1 MTRFRLFSS
10 GSHREQRTWCDMRVL
25 IVEDEPKM
33 AGLVRRGLVEG
44 VRAARDIHAATRPGA
59 LAPAAAR
66 ARLAFRVREPLE
78 RRRRL
83 RPLPARKA
91 RSTLRPHVLRDG
103 PRCRLSAA
111 RSVKRLPIRIRL
123 AVVFSAAMAAVL
135 LGAGWFAYARVGAD
149 LSQALDLQL
158 RGRAQD
164 LSALVLRGGSLRTTS
179 GRLVEHGEAFAQLLT
194 RRGRIVDATPPLRRA
209 VLLRPGELARVRSHD
224 LFVNRP

>member
-59 LAPAAAR
+59 LAPTAAR
-66 ARLAFRVREPLE
+66 ARLGLRVREPLE

-83 RPLPARKA
+83 RPLPTRKA
-91 RSTLRPHVLRDG
+91 RSTFRSHVLRDG
-103 PRCRLSAA
+103 PRRRLSAA

-135 LGAGWFAYARVGAD
+135 AGAGWFAYMRVGND
-149 LSQALDLQL
+149 LSRALDQQL
-158 RGRAQD
+158 SGRAQD
-164 LSALVLRGGSLRTTS
+164 LSALVRRGGSFGTTD
-179 GRLVEHGEAFAQLLT
+179 GRRVGA
-194 RRGRIVDATPPLRRA
+194 GGA
-209 VLLRPGELARVRSHD
+209 VARV
-224 LFVNRP
+224 V